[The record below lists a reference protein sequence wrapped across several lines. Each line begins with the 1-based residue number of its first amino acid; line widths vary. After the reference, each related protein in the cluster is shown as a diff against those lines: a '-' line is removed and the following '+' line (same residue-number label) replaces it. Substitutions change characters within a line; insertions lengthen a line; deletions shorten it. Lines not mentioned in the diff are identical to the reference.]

1 MTRHVAIALDRTACT
16 SCLICVAE
24 CPAWCIRLESHPEPV
39 PDLPPG
45 ARARTHQVLDTFTI
59 DYGTCL
65 YCGICIEECP
75 FDALAWVDRLL
86 PAPSERDRLVVD
98 PSER

>member
-1 MTRHVAIALDRTACT
+1 MTRHAAIALDRSACT
-16 SCLICVAE
+16 SCLICVVE
-24 CPAWCIRLESHPEPV
+24 CPAWCIRLESHAEPV
-39 PDLPPG
+39 PDLPAG

-75 FDALAWVDRLL
+75 FDALAWDDRLL
-86 PAPSERDRLVVD
+86 QAPPDRGGLVTD
-98 PSER
+98 PSVG